1 MALDGLTLLKLE
13 AKNILCFRDRG
24 MYKTQSQIKNN
35 YSIHLP
41 AENLCSGASWNDFEH
56 YCLNACSSLLD
67 KLLVQ
72 VSESK
77 PSHIPQHYGFHP

>member
-1 MALDGLTLLKLE
+1 
-13 AKNILCFRDRG
+13 
-24 MYKTQSQIKNN
+24 MYETQSQIKNN
-35 YSIHLP
+35 NSIHLP
-41 AENLCSGASWNDFEH
+41 AGSLCSGASRNDFEH
-56 YCLNACSSLLD
+56 DCLNACSNLLD